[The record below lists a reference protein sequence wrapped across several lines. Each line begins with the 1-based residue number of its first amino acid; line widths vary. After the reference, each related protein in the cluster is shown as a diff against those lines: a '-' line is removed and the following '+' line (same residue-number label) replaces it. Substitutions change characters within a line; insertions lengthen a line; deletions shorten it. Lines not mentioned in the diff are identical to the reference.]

1 MKTTIKSIILMIAL
15 VFSSKIYAQTSDS
28 SSVKKV
34 SEVVSYRVN
43 LFKKKLKLTEA
54 EANQFFPIYDAYISD
69 LTKSKKIF
77 RNKWKKKPIET
88 LSEVEASE
96 YFNDALILQQNEVDL
111 FKNCS
116 DKLKSVIPMTKII
129 RLASAEREVR
139 LKLIEKANEVKLPKS
154 KKKSTVGAN
163 TNVN

>member
-1 MKTTIKSIILMIAL
+1 MKTTIKSIMFMIAL
-15 VFSSKIYAQTSDS
+15 VLSNNIYAQSSDS

-34 SEVVSYRVN
+34 SEIVSYRVN
-43 LFKKKLKLTEA
+43 LFKKKLKLTES

-69 LTKSKKIF
+69 LTKSKKAF

-111 FKNCS
+111 FKNC
-116 DKLKSVIPMTKII
+116 DP
-129 RLASAEREVR
+129 
-139 LKLIEKANEVKLPKS
+139 ND
-154 KKKSTVGAN
+154 
-163 TNVN
+163 

>member
-1 MKTTIKSIILMIAL
+1 MKTTFKSIILMIAIVL
-15 VFSSKIYAQTSDS
+15 SSNIYAQTSDS

-77 RNKWKKKPIET
+77 RNKWKKKPLET

-154 KKKSTVGAN
+154 KKKSTVAAS